1 MGSGGQGSGRVLR
14 PETRGTALAVV
25 VGALLAALLLTLVA
39 ASGAQAAPKKKQV
52 RVSAQVPA
60 VVLGGKRITVRGKVR
75 AGSRKLRVRAS
86 SVRFQQR
93 VGRRWVVRA
102 KARAKRRGG
111 RFTLRWRAP
120 ERTAVLKMRVVAG
133 KARRPLAKT
142 RQHRVAVTRTSVL
155 RPGRVVTAPAPGQ
168 AGELRYR
175 GRVDIA
181 RGTFVALDVGPVT
194 PFGLLGKVTSVDRGR
209 RQTTISIEPATLPQ
223 AIPEGSF
230 SVGGASSASKKARA
244 AATARPFANNL
255 SCDAGVEATLRG
267 SVSVDVEPR
276 MWVHWSWFRVKSAEA
291 SVTVTGAAELA
302 AAISGAASCSLA
314 RTQVASWDAPALRF
328 SIGPVPVVIV
338 PRATLLI
345 AASAQA
351 SAAAST
357 SINGSVT
364 AKAGLRVEDG
374 VHPIGEFGHTFSY
387 TPLQGTVKAS
397 LGAQAIPAVSFL
409 LYGIGGPQFDLT
421 AGLQLNAHPA
431 ARPWWTLTAPVKLD
445 ARLVVP
451 GFDDFGAG
459 PQTVYEHN
467 FDIAS
472 ASTATV
478 DPAGGPAPVAGERA
492 RIDWDTDDTDV
503 DLHIW
508 DELGNHAYYVQQEEI
523 PDANLSVDITT
534 GFGPE
539 IFTDQFSPSTREL
552 TYGLC
557 YFSDNGHGPTNV
569 TVRLIDPDGGIRT
582 SQHRLETS
590 KDRVL
595 LGASPASAPGYT
607 PDDDWC

>member
-1 MGSGGQGSGRVLR
+1 MGSGGQGCEGVVRPWTRVS
-14 PETRGTALAVV
+14 AHAAVV
-25 VGALLAALLLTLVA
+25 HALVA
-39 ASGAQAAPKKKQV
+39 ALVLTLAAAGWAQAAPRKKPV
-52 RVSAQVPA
+52 RVSAKVPQ
-60 VVLGGKRITVRGKVR
+60 VVLGGERVKVRGKVR
-75 AGSRKLRVRAS
+75 VSREKLRERAS
-86 SVRFQQR
+86 SVYLQQR

-111 RFTLRWRAP
+111 RFTLRWNAP
-120 ERTAVLKMRVVAG
+120 ERRAVLELRVVAG
-133 KARRPLAKT
+133 KARRPLAMT
-142 RQHRVAVTRTSVL
+142 RQRRVAVTRTSVL
-155 RPGRVVTAPAPGQ
+155 RPGRVISIPPPGQ

-175 GRVDIA
+175 GRVDVA
-181 RGTFVALDVGPVT
+181 KGTFVALDVGPAT
-194 PFGLLGKVTSVDRGR
+194 PFGLLGKVTDVDRDR
-209 RQTTISIEPATLPQ
+209 RQTTIAIEPATLPQ

-230 SVGGASSASKKARA
+230 SVGGASAANRKARA
-244 AATARPFANNL
+244 AATARPFTNNL
-255 SCDAGVEATLRG
+255 SCDAGVEASLRG

-276 MWVHWSWFRVKSAEA
+276 MSVRWSWFRVKSAEA
-291 SVTVTGAAELA
+291 SVKVTGAAELA
-302 AAISGAASCSLA
+302 AAISGAASCSLS
-314 RTQVASWDAPALRF
+314 RTQVAGWDAPALRF

-338 PRATLLI
+338 PRATLSV

-364 AKAGLRVEDG
+364 AKAGLRIADG

-387 TPLQGTVKAS
+387 TPPQGTVKAS
-397 LGAQAIPAVSFL
+397 LSAQAIPAVSFL
-409 LYGIGGPQFDLT
+409 LYGIAGPQFDLS

-431 ARPWWTLTAPVKLD
+431 SRPWWKLTAPVKLD

-451 GFDDFGAG
+451 GFDGFGAG
-459 PQTVYEHN
+459 PQTVYERT

-472 ASTATV
+472 ANIGAV

-508 DELGNHAYYVQQEEI
+508 DEFGNHTYYRQQEEI

-539 IFTDQFSPSTREL
+539 IFTDQLSPSTREL

-557 YFSDNGHGPTNV
+557 YYSDHDNGPTNV
-569 TVRLIDPDGGIRT
+569 TVRLIDPDGAVRT
-582 SQHRLETS
+582 THHRLAFS
-590 KDRVL
+590 KDQVL
-595 LGASPASAPGYT
+595 VGASPAAAPPYQ
-607 PDDDWC
+607 PFEDWC

>member
-1 MGSGGQGSGRVLR
+1 MGHGGQGSGRALR
-14 PETRGTALAVV
+14 PRVRGSALAI
-25 VGALLAALLLTLVA
+25 GAAALLAALLLTLAA
-39 ASGAQAAPKKKQV
+39 ASGAEAAPKKKPV
-52 RVSAQVPA
+52 RVSAQGPQ
-60 VVLGGKRITVRGKVR
+60 VVLAGTRVAVRGKVR
-75 AGSRKLRVRAS
+75 ARGKKLRAQARTVY
-86 SVRFQQR
+86 FQQR

-102 KARAKRRGG
+102 RGMAKRRGG

-120 ERTAVLKMRVVAG
+120 ERNAVLKVRVVAG

-142 RQHRVAVTRTSVL
+142 GQWRVSITRTSVL
-155 RPGRVVTAPAPGQ
+155 RPGRVVSAPPPGQ
-168 AGELRYR
+168 PGVLQYR
-175 GRVDIA
+175 GRVDVA
-181 RGTFVALDVGPVT
+181 KGTFVALDAGAAT
-194 PFGLLGKVTSVDRGR
+194 PFGLLGRVTGVDRNR
-209 RQTTISIEPATLPQ
+209 HQTSISLEPATLPQ

-230 SVGGASSASKKARA
+230 SVGGASASSKARA
-244 AATARPFANNL
+244 AATARPFTNNL
-255 SCDAGVEATLRG
+255 SCDAGVEASLRG
-267 SVSVDVEPR
+267 SVSVDIEPR
-276 MWVHWSWFRVKSAEA
+276 MAVRWSWFRVKSAET
-291 SVTVTGAAELA
+291 SVKVTGAAELA

-314 RTQVASWDAPALRF
+314 PTQVASWDAPPLRF

-338 PRATLLI
+338 PRATLSI

-351 SAAAST
+351 SASAST

-364 AKAGLRVEDG
+364 AKAGLRVDNG

-387 TPLQGTVKAS
+387 TAPQATVKAS

-409 LYGIGGPQFDLT
+409 LYGIAGPQFDLS

-431 ARPWWTLTAPVKLD
+431 SRPWWKLTAPVKLD
-445 ARLVVP
+445 ARLAVP
-451 GFDDFGAG
+451 GFDSFGAG
-459 PQTVYEHN
+459 PVTVYQRS

-508 DELGNHAYYVQQEEI
+508 DEFGNHAYFSQQEEI

-539 IFTDQFSPSTREL
+539 IFTDQFSPSTRDL

-557 YFSDNGHGPTNV
+557 YYSDHGHGPTNV

-582 SQHRLETS
+582 SQHHLALS

-595 LGASPASAPGYT
+595 LGASPAGATGYV